1 MLIWPRIISQV
12 LSWEKRELKN
22 RITKIEKDKDGPSK
36 AVLAEINAWVKDRPR
51 EEHAECRRQSKEQ
64 GRSIVTVMLSLSAQ
78 SPELSKKHH
87 AKALE
92 YLSLVLAVR
101 DRTEI
106 VRVLCQRNPDHLTA
120 AIRDGVD
127 AYTPMIR
134 EVHQAVNLSDTL
146 WDFERFLTDMLKI
159 SKPQGKKGEEKA
171 PTVEDF
177 VDLLHRHQTSCH
189 KFLHQVAKNSK
200 PLVETWKQYVK
211 TAASQFNAHEK
222 PPASSAVVP
231 DTVASGGASEEL
243 EGAYSKLSEDDQK
256 AVKAELDAYDKYL
269 HDLHTASAARISAVI
284 QRTHSTPFGPGAFL
298 ARWQQLMDST
308 AVTPDQPQGPVRY
321 GGNRSVKEAGR
332 KGIDGEDGGYA
343 DEDAAEK
350 AVGEKTPQMPA
361 VEKTVALLG
370 QRFREILGGS

>member
-1 MLIWPRIISQV
+1 V

-22 RITKIEKDKDGPSK
+22 RITKIEKEKDGPPK
-36 AVLAEINAWVKDRPR
+36 PVLAEINAWVKDRSR

-64 GRSIVTVMLSLSAQ
+64 GRSIVTVILSLSSQ
-78 SPELSKKHH
+78 STELSKKQH

-134 EVHQAVNLSDTL
+134 DVHQAVNLSDTL

-177 VDLLHRHQTSCH
+177 VDLLHRHQTSSH

-200 PLVETWKQYVK
+200 PLMDTWKQYVH

-222 PPASSAVVP
+222 PPASAAVVP
-231 DTVASGGASEEL
+231 DSGNANEKL
-243 EGAYSKLSEDDQK
+243 EQAYSNLAEADQK

-308 AVTPDQPQGPVRY
+308 PVTPDQPQGPVRF

-332 KGIDGEDGGYA
+332 KGVDGVEEGFV
-343 DEDAAEK
+343 DEVEAEK
-350 AVGEKTPQMPA
+350 AVGEKTPQMPG
-361 VEKTVALLG
+361 VERTVALLG